1 MDDQAKCRQI
11 ESSTEEIYLRLRAY
25 IGYLTST
32 RGLPAGYSDF
42 DEIIHEAVGK
52 LLDGAR
58 NWDPKTQPLIRHLRG
73 IVKSMLSKKGLYDRE
88 GRRPLGN
95 IAAGVEPVPA
105 DKEESLLTV
114 EEAEERWK
122 VVKDVLGDDKEALEY
137 IEAIRLGI
145 ETPAEIA
152 EMTGIPIKRIYEIPR
167 KLRKLSPAIINKMK
181 EDKR

>member
-1 MDDQAKCRQI
+1 MDNQAKWRQI
-11 ESSTEEIYLRLRAY
+11 ESESEEIYLRLRGY

-32 RGLPAGYSDF
+32 RGLPAGYSDL

-95 IAAGVEPVPA
+95 IAAGIEPVPA
-105 DKEESLLTV
+105 NEEESLLTV

-122 VVKDVLGDDKEALEY
+122 VVKDVLGDDTEALDY
-137 IEAIRLGI
+137 IEAIRLGF

-167 KLRKLSPAIINKMK
+167 KLRRLGPAIINKMK
-181 EDKR
+181 ENER

>member
-1 MDDQAKCRQI
+1 MDDEAKWRQI
-11 ESSTEEIYLRLRAY
+11 ESKTEEIYLRLRGY

-42 DEIIHEAVGK
+42 DEVIHEAVAK
-52 LLDGAR
+52 LLNGVR

-88 GRRPLGN
+88 GKRPLGN
-95 IAAGVEPVPA
+95 IAVGVDPVPA
-105 DKEESLLTV
+105 AEEKSWLTV

-122 VVKDVLGDDKEALEY
+122 TVKDVLGDDKEALDY
-137 IEAIRLGI
+137 IEAIRLGL

-152 EMTGIPIKRIYEIPR
+152 EMTGIPVKRIYELPR
-167 KLRKLSPAIINKMK
+167 KLRKLGPAIINKMK
-181 EDKR
+181 ENKR